1 MIGYYFIQ
9 NKYIF
14 VGNKDKEKEKDIN
27 GNDKYTK
34 EITAQLFQKDQQ
46 APMVHPVPPAAPQAP
61 QAQQATLVSS
71 IKESFDTEEDENEN
85 LIHNNKNK
93 GDNIATTYKKLLKY
107 IFLIYYTNLARI
119 CICASI

>member
-14 VGNKDKEKEKDIN
+14 VGNKDKEKDIN

-46 APMVHPVPPAAPQAP
+46 APMVQPVPPAAPQAL
-61 QAQQATLVSS
+61 QALQAPLVSS

-93 GDNIATTYKKLLKY
+93 RTNISMTYKKLLNY
-107 IFLIYYTNLARI
+107 IF
-119 CICASI
+119 

>member
-14 VGNKDKEKEKDIN
+14 VGNKEKDRDTDIN

-34 EITAQLFQKDQQ
+34 ELTAQLAQKDKQV
-46 APMVHPVPPAAPQAP
+46 PLVPFVPPVPPVDP
-61 QAQQATLVSS
+61 QAQQVQQAKQLSG
-71 IKESFDTEEDENEN
+71 IKEYFDTEEDENEN

-93 GDNIATTYKKLLKY
+93 RTNISMTYKKLLNY
-107 IFLIYYTNLARI
+107 IF
-119 CICASI
+119 

>member
-14 VGNKDKEKEKDIN
+14 VGNKDKDRDTDIN

-34 EITAQLFQKDQQ
+34 EMTAQLAQKGYQV
-46 APMVHPVPPAAPQAP
+46 PSVPLVHPVPPADLQ
-61 QAQQATLVSS
+61 LSS

-93 GDNIATTYKKLLKY
+93 ISYYKS
-107 IFLIYYTNLARI
+107 IFKRYLFL
-119 CICASI
+119 

>member
-14 VGNKDKEKEKDIN
+14 VGNKDRDTDIN

-34 EITAQLFQKDQQ
+34 ELTAQLAQQ
-46 APMVHPVPPAAPQAP
+46 APMVPLVPPVPPADSQ
-61 QAQQATLVSS
+61 LSS
-71 IKESFDTEEDENEN
+71 TKETFDTEEDENEN

-93 GDNIATTYKKLLKY
+93 RTNISMTYKKLLNY
-107 IFLIYYTNLARI
+107 IF
-119 CICASI
+119 

>member
-14 VGNKDKEKEKDIN
+14 VGNKDRDTDIN

-34 EITAQLFQKDQQ
+34 EMTVKSGE
-46 APMVHPVPPAAPQAP
+46 PAYKPADES
-61 QAQQATLVSS
+61 VSS
-71 IKESFDTEEDENEN
+71 IRIKESFDTAEDENEN

-93 GDNIATTYKKLLKY
+93 RANI
-107 IFLIYYTNLARI
+107 
-119 CICASI
+119 

>member
-14 VGNKDKEKEKDIN
+14 VGNKDRDTDIN

-34 EITAQLFQKDQQ
+34 EITAQLFQKGNQV
-46 APMVHPVPPAAPQAP
+46 PSVPTVPLVHPVPPAAPQAL
-61 QAQQATLVSS
+61 QAQQAPQLSS

-93 GDNIATTYKKLLKY
+93 RTNISMTYKKLLNY
-107 IFLIYYTNLARI
+107 IF
-119 CICASI
+119 

>member
-14 VGNKDKEKEKDIN
+14 VGNKDKDRDTDIN

-34 EITAQLFQKDQQ
+34 EMKS
-46 APMVHPVPPAAPQAP
+46 PPDKP
-61 QAQQATLVSS
+61 VSS
-71 IKESFDTEEDENEN
+71 IRMKESFNTEEDENEN

-93 GDNIATTYKKLLKY
+93 ISYYKS
-107 IFLIYYTNLARI
+107 IFKRYLFL
-119 CICASI
+119 

>member
-14 VGNKDKEKEKDIN
+14 VGNKDRDTDIN

-34 EITAQLFQKDQQ
+34 ELTAQLAQKGNQV
-46 APMVHPVPPAAPQAP
+46 PLVPPVPPAAQQAP
-61 QAQQATLVSS
+61 QAPLVSS

-93 GDNIATTYKKLLKY
+93 RTNISMTYKKLLNY
-107 IFLIYYTNLARI
+107 IF
-119 CICASI
+119 

>member
-14 VGNKDKEKEKDIN
+14 VGNKYKGRDTYIN

-34 EITAQLFQKDQQ
+34 EMTVKSGE
-46 APMVHPVPPAAPQAP
+46 PAYKPADES
-61 QAQQATLVSS
+61 VSS
-71 IKESFDTEEDENEN
+71 IRIKESFDTAEDENEN

-93 GDNIATTYKKLLKY
+93 ISYYKS
-107 IFLIYYTNLARI
+107 IFKRYLFL
-119 CICASI
+119 

>member
-14 VGNKDKEKEKDIN
+14 VGNKEKDTDIN

-34 EITAQLFQKDQQ
+34 ELTAQLAQKGNQV
-46 APMVHPVPPAAPQAP
+46 PSVPLVPLVPPVPPADLQ
-61 QAQQATLVSS
+61 LSS
-71 IKESFDTEEDENEN
+71 TKESFDTEEDENEN

-93 GDNIATTYKKLLKY
+93 RTNISMTYKKLLNY
-107 IFLIYYTNLARI
+107 IF
-119 CICASI
+119 

>member
-14 VGNKDKEKEKDIN
+14 VGNKDRDTDIN

-34 EITAQLFQKDQQ
+34 EITAQLAQQ
-46 APMVHPVPPAAPQAP
+46 APMVPLVPPVPPADSQ
-61 QAQQATLVSS
+61 LSS
-71 IKESFDTEEDENEN
+71 TKETFDTEEDENEN

-93 GDNIATTYKKLLKY
+93 RTNISMTYKKLLNY
-107 IFLIYYTNLARI
+107 IF
-119 CICASI
+119 

>member
-34 EITAQLFQKDQQ
+34 EITAQLAQKGNQV
-46 APMVHPVPPAAPQAP
+46 PLVPPVPPAAPQAQ
-61 QAQQATLVSS
+61 QAQQAPLVSS

-93 GDNIATTYKKLLKY
+93 RTNISMTYKKLLNY
-107 IFLIYYTNLARI
+107 IF
-119 CICASI
+119 

>member
-14 VGNKDKEKEKDIN
+14 VGNKDRDTDIN

-34 EITAQLFQKDQQ
+34 ELTAQLAQKGNQV
-46 APMVHPVPPAAPQAP
+46 PSVPLVPLVPLVPPVPPADLQ
-61 QAQQATLVSS
+61 LSS
-71 IKESFDTEEDENEN
+71 TKESFDTEEDENEN

-93 GDNIATTYKKLLKY
+93 RTNISMTYKKLLNY
-107 IFLIYYTNLARI
+107 IF
-119 CICASI
+119 

>member
-14 VGNKDKEKEKDIN
+14 VGNKEKDRDTDIN

-34 EITAQLFQKDQQ
+34 ELTVKSGE
-46 APMVHPVPPAAPQAP
+46 PAYKPADES
-61 QAQQATLVSS
+61 VSS
-71 IKESFDTEEDENEN
+71 IRIKESFDTVEDENEN

-93 GDNIATTYKKLLKY
+93 RANISMTYKKLLNY
-107 IFLIYYTNLARI
+107 IF
-119 CICASI
+119 

>member
-14 VGNKDKEKEKDIN
+14 VGNKDGDTDIN

-34 EITAQLFQKDQQ
+34 ELTAQLAQKGNQV
-46 APMVHPVPPAAPQAP
+46 PSVPTVPLVHPVPPADLQ
-61 QAQQATLVSS
+61 LSS
-71 IKESFDTEEDENEN
+71 TKESFDTEEDENEN

-93 GDNIATTYKKLLKY
+93 RTNISMTYKKLLNY
-107 IFLIYYTNLARI
+107 IF
-119 CICASI
+119 

>member
-14 VGNKDKEKEKDIN
+14 VGNKDRDTDIN

-34 EITAQLFQKDQQ
+34 ELTAQLAQKDQQ
-46 APMVHPVPPAAPQAP
+46 APMVPLVPLVPPVPPADLQ
-61 QAQQATLVSS
+61 LSS
-71 IKESFDTEEDENEN
+71 TKESFDTEEDENEN

-93 GDNIATTYKKLLKY
+93 ISYYKS
-107 IFLIYYTNLARI
+107 IFKRYLFL
-119 CICASI
+119 

>member
-14 VGNKDKEKEKDIN
+14 VGNKDRDTDIN

-34 EITAQLFQKDQQ
+34 ELTAQLAQKGNQV
-46 APMVHPVPPAAPQAP
+46 PLVPPVPPAAQQAP
-61 QAQQATLVSS
+61 LVSS

-93 GDNIATTYKKLLKY
+93 RTNISMTYKKLLNY
-107 IFLIYYTNLARI
+107 IF
-119 CICASI
+119 

>member
-14 VGNKDKEKEKDIN
+14 VGNKDRDTDIN

-34 EITAQLFQKDQQ
+34 EITAQLVQKGNQV
-46 APMVHPVPPAAPQAP
+46 PSVPTVPLVPPVPPADLQ
-61 QAQQATLVSS
+61 LSS

-93 GDNIATTYKKLLKY
+93 ISYYKS
-107 IFLIYYTNLARI
+107 IFKRYLFL
-119 CICASI
+119 

>member
-14 VGNKDKEKEKDIN
+14 VGNKEKDRDTDIN

-34 EITAQLFQKDQQ
+34 ELTAQLFQKDKQV
-46 APMVHPVPPAAPQAP
+46 PLVPFVPPVPPVDP
-61 QAQQATLVSS
+61 QAQQVQQAKQLSG
-71 IKESFDTEEDENEN
+71 IKEYFDTEEDENEN

-93 GDNIATTYKKLLKY
+93 GINIATTYKKLLKY
-107 IFLIYYTNLARI
+107 IL
-119 CICASI
+119 

>member
-14 VGNKDKEKEKDIN
+14 VGNKDKDKEKDIN

-34 EITAQLFQKDQQ
+34 ELTAQLFQKGNQV
-46 APMVHPVPPAAPQAP
+46 PSVPSVPPVPPAAQQAP
-61 QAQQATLVSS
+61 LVSS

-93 GDNIATTYKKLLKY
+93 RTNISMTYKKLLNY
-107 IFLIYYTNLARI
+107 IF
-119 CICASI
+119 

>member
-14 VGNKDKEKEKDIN
+14 VGNKDRDTDIN

-34 EITAQLFQKDQQ
+34 ELTAQLAQKGNQV
-46 APMVHPVPPAAPQAP
+46 PLVPPVPPADPQVQ
-61 QAQQATLVSS
+61 QAQQAQQLSS

-93 GDNIATTYKKLLKY
+93 GNNIATTYKKLLKY
-107 IFLIYYTNLARI
+107 IL
-119 CICASI
+119 

>member
-14 VGNKDKEKEKDIN
+14 VGNKDNEKDIN

-34 EITAQLFQKDQQ
+34 EITAQSFQKGNQV
-46 APMVHPVPPAAPQAP
+46 PSVPLVPLVPLVHPVPPAAPQAQQAP
-61 QAQQATLVSS
+61 QAQLVSS

-93 GDNIATTYKKLLKY
+93 RTNISMTYKKLLNY
-107 IFLIYYTNLARI
+107 IF
-119 CICASI
+119 